1 MLGTDIDWLA
11 AASVNSLTFAFAEIR
26 GRSYGGGVLE
36 LEPTEAEGLLFPKP
50 GTDPLPLDELDVWV
64 RAHGVA
70 SALGEVDRRVLITAG
85 LSVTDVARLTAIW
98 RKLYERRLARKGR
111 TKKTL
116 RSQGR

>member
-1 MLGTDIDWLA
+1 
-11 AASVNSLTFAFAEIR
+11 
-26 GRSYGGGVLE
+26 VLE